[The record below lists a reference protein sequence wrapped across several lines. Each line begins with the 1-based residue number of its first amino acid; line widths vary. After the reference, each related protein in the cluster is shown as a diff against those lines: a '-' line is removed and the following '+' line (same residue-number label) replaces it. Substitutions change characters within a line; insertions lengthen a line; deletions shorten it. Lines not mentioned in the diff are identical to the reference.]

1 MALCTVE
8 MLGSLE
14 FGVDQGPDLA
24 AREWTF
30 GETDL
35 PISRQLR
42 AVKFVIHAY
51 RNYRRTEWQLAISF
65 AGSMVRSTESFP

>member
-14 FGVDQGPDLA
+14 FGVDQVPDLA
-24 AREWTF
+24 AWEWTF

-35 PISRQLR
+35 PISRHLR
-42 AVKFVIHAY
+42 AV
-51 RNYRRTEWQLAISF
+51 
-65 AGSMVRSTESFP
+65 